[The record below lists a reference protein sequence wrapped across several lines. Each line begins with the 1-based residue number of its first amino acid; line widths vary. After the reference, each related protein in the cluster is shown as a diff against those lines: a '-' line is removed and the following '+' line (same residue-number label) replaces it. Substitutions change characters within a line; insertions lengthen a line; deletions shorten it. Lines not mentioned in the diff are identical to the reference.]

1 MLYLFS
7 ELALGTRFQHVQS
20 KKIWTKIGANL
31 IAEWDEFLKTD
42 TWIAQQIC
50 CFSYKDDLA
59 VYVNVL

>member
-1 MLYLFS
+1 MLHLFG
-7 ELALGTRFQHVQS
+7 ELALGTKFRYAKS

-31 IAEWDEFLKTD
+31 IAEWDETLKTD

-50 CFSYKDDLA
+50 CFSDMDDLA